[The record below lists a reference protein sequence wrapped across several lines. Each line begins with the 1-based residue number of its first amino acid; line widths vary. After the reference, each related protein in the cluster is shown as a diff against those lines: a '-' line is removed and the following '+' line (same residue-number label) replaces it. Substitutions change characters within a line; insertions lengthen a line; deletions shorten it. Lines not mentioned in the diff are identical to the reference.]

1 MGRER
6 SLDYISRIY
15 IAKKK
20 MYTNRRG
27 KNLQIATRRNPTNE

>member
-6 SLDYISRIY
+6 SLGY

-27 KNLQIATRRNPTNE
+27 KKLQIATRRNPTNE